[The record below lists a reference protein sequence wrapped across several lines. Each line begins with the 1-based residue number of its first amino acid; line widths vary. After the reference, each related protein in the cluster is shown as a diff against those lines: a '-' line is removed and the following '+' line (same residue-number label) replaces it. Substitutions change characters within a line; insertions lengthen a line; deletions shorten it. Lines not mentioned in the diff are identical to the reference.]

1 MQKLTG
7 LYLLAMFLLFY
18 ISCGEEVIENGI
30 YGTVTDAV
38 TDAPIFDAIVR
49 IKETTEEEKTKEPD
63 GGYRFED
70 LEPGDYT
77 VTVTATGYRSQTK
90 EVHVTDRFVEVNF
103 ALERQELIVT
113 PTALVFSPNRTTL
126 ALTLDKRSN
135 RTLTWEIDKNT
146 IEPWLSVEPLK
157 GEVGAKSSS
166 VAVKLLRDSL
176 PNTDEEHNA
185 DIVIHSDGGDVT
197 VNVTVLATGS
207 GTRAKLIPHRTGAVF
222 VGDQPFAGPEQI
234 AVYASI
240 GRAFVTNSKANL
252 ISVIDTFIDTVIKQ
266 IPINQA
272 GGGLKWARG
281 IIANPNRREVYVA
294 NYWRGT
300 ISVIDAIEMAERNLI
315 QVGTAPIA
323 MEVSILG
330 FDTLRTQPALLNPRI
345 APDGDKLYLI
355 RSPKAGGDLVV
366 IDLQSRQKVK
376 NVPIGV
382 ELSAIARKGDFLYI
396 TDTIKNQVFV
406 VDSQTLS
413 IEDEIPVGA
422 KPIALAASPNR
433 DFVYVANALDGTV
446 SIINTVNRR
455 VEETIRVE
463 SQPKGLAVDGG
474 YDDGDLVYVTNSGS
488 RSVSV
493 IDVAKRKVI
502 GDPITVGT
510 APIGI
515 AVLSR
520 GNKIYVV
527 NSISDDVSILTVE

>member
-1 MQKLTG
+1 
-7 LYLLAMFLLFY
+7 
-18 ISCGEEVIENGI
+18 
-30 YGTVTDAV
+30 
-38 TDAPIFDAIVR
+38 
-49 IKETTEEEKTKEPD
+49 
-63 GGYRFED
+63 
-70 LEPGDYT
+70 
-77 VTVTATGYRSQTK
+77 
-90 EVHVTDRFVEVNF
+90 
-103 ALERQELIVT
+103 
-113 PTALVFSPNRTTL
+113 
-126 ALTLDKRSN
+126 
-135 RTLTWEIDKNT
+135 
-146 IEPWLSVEPLK
+146 LSREPLR

-166 VAVKLLRDSL
+166 VAIKLLRERL

-185 DIVIHSDGGDVT
+185 DIVIRSNGGDITVT
-197 VNVTVLATGS
+197 VTVLAEES
-207 GTRAKLIPHRTGAVF
+207 GTRTKLIPQRAGAVF
-222 VGDQPFAGPEQI
+222 VGDLPFAGPEQI

-252 ISVIDTFIDTVIKQ
+252 ISVIDTFTDKVIKQ

-281 IIANPNRREVYVA
+281 IIVNPNRREGYVA

-323 MEVSILG
+323 ME
-330 FDTLRTQPALLNPRI
+330 T
-345 APDGDKLYLI
+345 APDGDKLYLL
-355 RSPKAGGDLVV
+355 RSPKAGGELVV

-376 NVPIGV
+376 NAPIGV
-382 ELSAIARKGDFLYI
+382 ELSAIARKGEFLYI
-396 TDTIKNQVFV
+396 ADTIKNQVFV

-422 KPIALAASPNR
+422 KPIALASSPHQ

-455 VEETIRVE
+455 VEETIRVG

-474 YDDGDLVYVTNSGS
+474 YDDGDLVYVTNSGA

-502 GDPITVGT
+502 GAPITVGT
-510 APIGI
+510 GPIGI

-527 NSISDDVSILTVE
+527 NSISDDVSILSVE

>member
-1 MQKLTG
+1 ML
-7 LYLLAMFLLFY
+7 FLFY

-30 YGTVTDAV
+30 YGTVTDVV
-38 TDAPIFDAIVR
+38 TGAPISNAIVR
-49 IKETTEEEKTKEPD
+49 INETTEEENSKEPD
-63 GGYRFED
+63 GGYRFEE

-90 EVHVTDRFVEVNF
+90 AVHVTDRFVEVNF

-113 PTALVFSPNRTTL
+113 PPALVFSSDRTTL
-126 ALTLDKRSN
+126 ALTLDRRSN
-135 RTLTWEIDKNT
+135 RTLTWEIDANT

-166 VAVKLLRDSL
+166 VAVKLLRERL

-185 DIVIHSDGGDVT
+185 DIVIRSNGGDVT
-197 VNVTVLATGS
+197 VTVTVLAEES
-207 GTRAKLIPHRTGAVF
+207 GTRAKLIPQRAGAVF
-222 VGDQPFAGPEQI
+222 VGDLPFAGPEQI

-252 ISVIDTFIDTVIKQ
+252 ISVIDIFTDKVIKQ

-272 GGGLKWARG
+272 GGGLKWARSV
-281 IIANPNRREVYVA
+281 IANPNRREVYVA
-294 NYWRGT
+294 NYWSGT
-300 ISVIDAIEMAERNLI
+300 LSVIDAIEMAERDLI

-323 MEVSILG
+323 IEVSH
-330 FDTLRTQPALLNPRI
+330 
-345 APDGDKLYLI
+345 DGDKLYLL
-355 RSPKAGGDLVV
+355 RSPKAGGELVV
-366 IDLQSRQKVK
+366 IDLQSQQKVK
-376 NVPIGV
+376 NAPIGV

-422 KPIALAASPNR
+422 KPIVLAASPNR
-433 DFVYVANALDGTV
+433 NFVYVANALDGTV
-446 SIINTVNRR
+446 SIVDTVNRR
-455 VEETIRVE
+455 VEETIRVD
-463 SQPKGLAVDGG
+463 SQPNGLAVDGS

-502 GDPITVGT
+502 GDPVTVGT
-510 APIGI
+510 CPIGI

-520 GNKIYVV
+520 GDKVYVV